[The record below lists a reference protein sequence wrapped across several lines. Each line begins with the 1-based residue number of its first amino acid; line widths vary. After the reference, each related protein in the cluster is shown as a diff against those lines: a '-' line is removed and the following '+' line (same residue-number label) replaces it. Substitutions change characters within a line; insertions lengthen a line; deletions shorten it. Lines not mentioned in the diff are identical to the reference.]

1 MGRGGGR
8 IGGGGRGFS
17 GRSSFSSRGF
27 SSFRNRSS
35 MGRSSVGGS
44 VFGRG
49 SSPLGGTVRGYRNRG
64 PVSSGPQMGGSS
76 LWPLLLFPRRKNT
89 VVINNYGDR
98 GQYDRGSY
106 NKDYGRMPA
115 SDGSTGPA
123 GGMTTAPGGSNDDQ
137 PKTQKKGGG
146 LLQALI
152 IIFGIF
158 CLFMAFN
165 SFLRLPR
172 TGHDRLSYDALQLSD
187 SWYEDELGWINDED
201 ELIAGLR
208 YFYQETGV
216 QPYVLICDELGG
228 YSWDIDDAYAEEW
241 MAMLYDQF
249 FADEGHLI
257 YVFMEYAPSEF
268 ISYIYA
274 GSAADTVIDDEGR
287 SIIFD
292 NTAEYYYDDSLS
304 DEGFFSKVFEESADD
319 IMGTGSR
326 NAFYVWTA
334 LTVMSALGGGLYYLY
349 QRRRQRE
356 QEEAERLK
364 RILEAP
370 LEDSPE
376 EKELREK
383 YILKDEAPGGADS
396 EEVPENIDKE
406 EQNGGYT

>member
-8 IGGGGRGFS
+8 IGGGRGFS

-35 MGRSSVGGS
+35 VGRSSNRGS
-44 VFGRG
+44 VFGG
-49 SSPLGGTVRGYRNRG
+49 NSAPLGGTVRGYRNRG
-64 PVSSGPQMGGSS
+64 PLSSGPQMGESS
-76 LWPLLLFPRRKNT
+76 LWPLLLFPRRRNT

-106 NKDYGRMPA
+106 NSDDGRMPA
-115 SDGSTGPA
+115 SGGGTAPA
-123 GGMTTAPGGSNDDQ
+123 GGMAAAPGNSNDDRH
-137 PKTQKKGGG
+137 KSQKKGGG
-146 LLQALI
+146 FIQVLI
-152 IIFGIF
+152 IIFSIF

-165 SFLRLPR
+165 SFLKLPK
-172 TGHDRLSYDALQLSD
+172 TGHERLSADALQLSD

-201 ELIAGLR
+201 ELISGLR
-208 YFYQETGV
+208 YFYHETGV

-228 YSWDIDDAYAEEW
+228 YSWDIDDAYAKEW
-241 MAMLYDQF
+241 MGMLYDQL

-274 GSAADTVIDDEGR
+274 GSAADMVVDDEGR
-287 SIIFD
+287 DIIFD
-292 NTAEYYYDDSLS
+292 NTAEYYYDSSLS
-304 DEGFFSKVFEESADD
+304 DEGFFSKVFEESADE

-334 LTVMSALGGGLYYLY
+334 LTVLSALGGGLYYLY

-383 YILKDEAPGGADS
+383 YILKDEAPGSADS
-396 EEVPENIDKE
+396 KEVPEESYKE